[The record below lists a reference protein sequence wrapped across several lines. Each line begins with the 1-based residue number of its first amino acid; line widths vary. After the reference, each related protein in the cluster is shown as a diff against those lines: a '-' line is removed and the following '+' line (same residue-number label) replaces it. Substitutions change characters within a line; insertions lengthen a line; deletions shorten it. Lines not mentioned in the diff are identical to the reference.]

1 MTYFSEHDPSA
12 PMVTNMVVV

>member
-12 PMVTNMVVV
+12 PMVMKMTMV